1 MTRRELDMAALGVGH
16 TPMLDLSH
24 LVKRGRLMLK
34 AEFCNPFGSAKDR
47 NAVYLLN
54 WAYATAG
61 ARVRVVEST
70 SGNLGVALARL
81 GKLLG
86 FQPIIIVDRTLSK
99 RQRERI
105 REAGAQIEL
114 VLGPRPGLDMRQTRI
129 ALASE
134 LGDRDGYSWLNQ
146 YGNEAALLA
155 HRETTGPEI
164 WAECSGRIDAIVAS
178 IGTGATICGIGQHV
192 KSLDPSVQVIG
203 VEPVGSTIFGGSYE
217 PSYLMSGAGMRGP
230 CPLTVANGDIIDLW
244 ARVPDSVSAAYAAYV
259 RDECGLSVGL
269 STGTA
274 ISVAIQVAEEDGSS
288 VVAIAPDTSVGFRA
302 EIEDLAANSPS
313 ARQLPPAATLTS
325 TVGIPWG
332 EIYERENGAQQTPS
346 ANGHPGHRPVR

>member
-1 MTRRELDMAALGVGH
+1 MIRRELDMAALGIGH

-34 AEFCNPFGSAKDR
+34 AEFRNPFGSAKDR

-61 ARVRVVEST
+61 ASVQVVEST

-86 FQPIIIVDRTLSK
+86 FQPIIIVDHTVSE

-105 REAGAQIEL
+105 REAGAKIEL
-114 VLGPRPGLDMRQTRI
+114 VLAPRPGRDMRQTRI

-134 LGDRDGYSWLNQ
+134 LGDRDGYIWLNQ

-192 KSLDPSVQVIG
+192 KSRDPSVRLIG
-203 VEPVGSTIFGGSYE
+203 VEPVGSNIFGGSYKA
-217 PSYLMSGAGMRGP
+217 SYLMSGAGMRGP
-230 CPLTVANGDIIDLW
+230 CPLTVANGNVIDLW
-244 ARVPDSVSAAYAAYV
+244 ARVPDSVAAAYATYV
-259 RDECGLSVGL
+259 RDECGLPVGL
-269 STGTA
+269 STGA
-274 ISVAIQVAEEDGSS
+274 AVSVAIQVAEEDGSS
-288 VVAIAPDTSVGFRA
+288 VVAVAPDTSVGFRA

-313 ARQLPPAATLTS
+313 ARQLPPATLTS
-325 TVGIPWG
+325 TVGIPWA
-332 EIYERENGAQQTPS
+332 EIFERENGA
-346 ANGHPGHRPVR
+346 PVSR